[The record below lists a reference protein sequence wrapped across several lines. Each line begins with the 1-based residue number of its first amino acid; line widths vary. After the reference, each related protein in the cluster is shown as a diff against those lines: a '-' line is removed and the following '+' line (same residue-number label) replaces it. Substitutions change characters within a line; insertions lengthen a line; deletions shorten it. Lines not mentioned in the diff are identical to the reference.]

1 MWLPFS
7 ATFQRNYLVMKRAFP
22 WSFFLGH
29 ILSGFYLIIFAYLT
43 YFYVFKEDLS
53 GRFSTYAGTDDYLSY
68 VILGG
73 LLYSFSVSLLMI
85 ASRAIITELREGT
98 LEALLLTPS
107 SRKGYFLGYVAQ
119 GLTRVGIEFTVIAV
133 TGYFFGLHL
142 QNINWLGVVIVLLVL
157 IVSTFSQALVLG
169 SFMLYFRDTYIT
181 QNTLFVLMGLV
192 CSITF
197 PAQFLPEAVRWVG
210 SIMPLTYGVDALRM
224 VWIEGKSL
232 SDSLPFLWKMM
243 ILGMIYFP
251 TGTFFIKRME
261 KYVLEKHFG

>member
-1 MWLPFS
+1 MWLPFT
-7 ATFQRNYLVMKRAFP
+7 ATFQRNYLVMRRAFP

-29 ILSGFYLIIFAYLT
+29 ILSGFYIIIFAYLT
-43 YFYVFKEDLS
+43 YYYVFKGDLS
-53 GRFSTYAGTDDYLSY
+53 GNFSSLAGTNDYLSY

-119 GLTRVGIEFTVIAV
+119 GLTRVGTEFAVIVV

-142 QNINWLGVVIVLLVL
+142 QNMNVVGVLVVLFVL

-197 PAQFLPEAVRWVG
+197 PVQYLPEAVRWLG
-210 SIMPLTYGVDALRM
+210 TIMPLTYGVDALRM
-224 VWIEGKSL
+224 VWIEGKTVSEI
-232 SDSLPFLWKMM
+232 LPFLWKMM
-243 ILGMIYFP
+243 ILGIIYFP
-251 TGTFFIKRME
+251 IGTYFIKKME
-261 KYVLEKHFG
+261 KNVLEKHFG

>member
-29 ILSGFYLIIFAYLT
+29 ILSGFYIIIFAYLS
-43 YFYVFKEDLS
+43 YFFVFKKDLS
-53 GRFSTYAGTDDYLSY
+53 SRFLASAGTNDYLSY

-85 ASRAIITELREGT
+85 ASRALITELREGT
-98 LEALLLTPS
+98 LESLLLTPS

-119 GLTRVGIEFTVIAV
+119 GLMRVCIEFAVITSA
-133 TGYFFGLHL
+133 GYFFGLHL
-142 QNINWLGVVIVLLVL
+142 HHINWTGVL
-157 IVSTFSQALVLG
+157 IVLVILVASTFAQALVLG

-181 QNTLFVLMGLV
+181 QNTLFVMMGLV

-197 PAQFLPEAVRWVG
+197 PASFLPDGFRWIG
-210 SIMPLTYGVDALRM
+210 NIMPLTYGVDALRM
-224 VWIEGKSL
+224 VWIEGKPL
-232 SDSLPFLWKMM
+232 VDTLQLLWKII
-243 ILGMIYFP
+243 ILGLIYFP
-251 TGTFFIKRME
+251 IGSFLMKRME

>member
-29 ILSGFYLIIFAYLT
+29 ILSGLYIIIFAYLT
-43 YFYVFKEDLS
+43 YFFVFKKELS
-53 GRFSTYAGTDDYLSY
+53 GRFSVYAGTDDYLSY

-119 GLTRVGIEFTVIAV
+119 GLSRVGIEFTVITV
-133 TGYFFGLHL
+133 TGYFFGLSL
-142 QNINWLGVVIVLLVL
+142 QNINWLGLTIVLVVL
-157 IVSTFSQALVLG
+157 IFSTFSQALVLG

-197 PAQFLPEAVRWVG
+197 PVQFLPESVRWVG
-210 SIMPLTYGVDALRM
+210 TIMPLTYGVDALRM
-224 VWIEGKSL
+224 VWIEGNSL
-232 SDSLPFLWKMM
+232 SDIVPYLWKMM
-243 ILGMIYFP
+243 ILGIIYFP
-251 TGTFFIKRME
+251 IGTYFIKRME
-261 KYVLEKHFG
+261 TYVLEKHFG

>member
-1 MWLPFS
+1 MWLHFS
-7 ATFQRNYLVMKRAFP
+7 ATFQRNFLVMKRAFP

-29 ILSGFYLIIFAYLT
+29 ILSGFYIIIFAYLT
-43 YFYVFKEDLS
+43 YYYVFKKDLS
-53 GRFSTYAGTDDYLSY
+53 GSFLTYAGTDDYLSY

-73 LLYSFSVSLLMI
+73 ILYSFSVSLLMI

-119 GLTRVGIEFTVIAV
+119 GLTRVGIEFTVITI

-142 QNINWLGVVIVLLVL
+142 KNINWLSVFVVILILV
-157 IVSTFSQALVLG
+157 VSTFSQALILG
-169 SFMLYFRDTYIT
+169 SLMLYFRDTYIR

-197 PAQFLPEAVRWVG
+197 PANFLPDILKWIG
-210 SIMPLTYGVDALRM
+210 TIMPLTYGVDALRL

-232 SDSLPFLWKMM
+232 SDILPFLWKMI
-243 ILGMIYFP
+243 ILGIIYFP
-251 TGTFFIKRME
+251 IGTYFIKRME